1 MKRLKILKSC
11 LIPPFSSYYVS
22 KNNIHR
28 YASENGDHL
37 GKQKRGKGAKKEE
50 RGNSQQRRRIS
61 KLVSPEITEEESVES
76 V

>member
-1 MKRLKILKSC
+1 MVKNKILRGEG
-11 LIPPFSSYYVS
+11 S